1 MKSRR
6 VSITDHSF
14 TLSSSEDDFHFY
26 PTLSV
31 FIRKVFPYFL
41 IFLCSLIFLSVRIL
55 RFFHR
60 AVRITRSV
68 L

>member
-26 PTLSV
+26 PPSPL
-31 FIRKVFPYFL
+31 FPT
-41 IFLCSLIFLSVRIL
+41 SLIRIVVDL
-55 RFFHR
+55 INEY
-60 AVRITRSV
+60 V
-68 L
+68 

>member
-31 FIRKVFPYFL
+31 FIR
-41 IFLCSLIFLSVRIL
+41 
-55 RFFHR
+55 
-60 AVRITRSV
+60 
-68 L
+68 

>member
-1 MKSRR
+1 MKLRP

-41 IFLCSLIFLSVRIL
+41 IFLCSLCLF
-55 RFFHR
+55 
-60 AVRITRSV
+60 
-68 L
+68 